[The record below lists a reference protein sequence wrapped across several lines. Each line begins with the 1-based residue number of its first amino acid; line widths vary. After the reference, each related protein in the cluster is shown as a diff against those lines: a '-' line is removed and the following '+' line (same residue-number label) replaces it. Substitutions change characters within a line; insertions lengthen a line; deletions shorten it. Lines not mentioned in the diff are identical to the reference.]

1 MVGMPEGRKER
12 AWRRY
17 FPAERREKSGKGPA
31 RQLRREHKIPAIVY
45 GGHGEPMRIAMP
57 LKEIKLELATNPRFF
72 STVFELDFGG
82 ERLKVLPREAQLH
95 PVSDDPLH
103 VDFLR
108 AEAGA
113 VIHVEVPVR
122 FVHEDQ
128 SPGIKRG
135 GVLNV
140 VRRTVELVCPA
151 DAIPGEMRGRPGRPR
166 DRRFD
171 PYQPRHAARGREAD
185 DHRPRLHDLLD
196 RAADGGDRGRWP
208 ARRDAGQPEPAGGAC
223 PMKLL
228 VGLGNPGDR
237 YARQRHNVGFMAVER
252 IAQRHGFGPW
262 RTAVPGPARRGRARR
277 RAGLAARAADLHER
291 IRAARSPRRRGSSS
305 CRRPTS

>member
-1 MVGMPEGRKER
+1 
-12 AWRRY
+12 
-17 FPAERREKSGKGPA
+17 
-31 RQLRREHKIPAIVY
+31 
-45 GGHGEPMRIAMP
+45 MRIAMP
-57 LKEIKLELATNPRFF
+57 LKEIKLELSKNPRFF
-72 STVFELDFGG
+72 STVFELDFGD

-135 GVLNV
+135 GVLNI
-140 VRRTVELVCPA
+140 VRRTLELICPA
-151 DAIPGEMRGRPGRPR
+151 DAIPGEIVV
-166 DRRFD
+166 DL
-171 PYQPRHAARGREAD
+171 AGREIGDSIHISQVTLPEGVKPD

-196 RAADGGDRGRWP
+196 RAADGGDRGRRP
-208 ARRDAGQPEPAGGAC
+208 RRPRRRPRAEPGGAAG
-223 PMKLL
+223 PMKLF

-252 IAQRHGFGPW
+252 IARPP
-262 RTAVPGPARRGRARR
+262 RLRPVAPAVPGPARRGRARR
-277 RAGLAARAADLHER
+277 RARLAARAADLHER
-291 IRAARSPRRRGSSS
+291 IGPRRSPRRRAS
-305 CRRPTS
+305 